1 MTQKPARW
9 CGCLK
14 KCLPALKK
22 PTRALA
28 AGAAAA
34 AMSTEPAKE
43 IKPRAVPAAA
53 ERLKAAFVLA
63 LGGLLVVVRTIF
75 LPHLLLGVVLF
86 ALSFYAVHQLF
97 ISLLAAPFSWIA
109 GGLFF
114 VGYGLVAMLYALAA
128 SVVFALRSAAV
139 NIEDF
144 LYMVF
149 ASLKDKVRSK
159 IDNME
164 EGLAKQ
170 QARVVL
176 ENSVREVFAPL
187 KELRWQAAPAFLAGV
202 LVWVLSGVTRSV
214 FLARLARLSG
224 TTVSF
229 SAVFASRA
237 TLVGA
242 LILNF
247 RWLATGVL
255 WLLYALGAAVFLFDL
270 WLIW

>member
-1 MTQKPARW
+1 
-9 CGCLK
+9 
-14 KCLPALKK
+14 
-22 PTRALA
+22 
-28 AGAAAA
+28 
-34 AMSTEPAKE
+34 MSTEPAKE

-63 LGGLLVVVRTIF
+63 LGGLLVVVLTIF

-149 ASLKDKVRSK
+149 ASLKDKGIACPEPVK
-159 IDNME
+159 TFW
-164 EGLAKQ
+164 GG
-170 QARVVL
+170 V
-176 ENSVREVFAPL
+176 
-187 KELRWQAAPAFLAGV
+187 EL
-202 LVWVLSGVTRSV
+202 LVTDPDGNT
-214 FLARLARLSG
+214 
-224 TTVSF
+224 
-229 SAVFASRA
+229 
-237 TLVGA
+237 
-242 LILNF
+242 ILY
-247 RWLATGVL
+247 V
-255 WLLYALGAAVFLFDL
+255 
-270 WLIW
+270 